1 VGVVRGLVGMGW
13 VWGWMGVGV
22 GSRMKDWMRVV
33 SYSAVRLF
41 FAKIMRGIRKQPP
54 SKMLANP
61 RPLYGGQPP

>member
-1 VGVVRGLVGMGW
+1 MDTSGILRLW
-13 VWGWMGVGV
+13 L
-22 GSRMKDWMRVV
+22 V
-33 SYSAVRLF
+33 SYSVVRLF